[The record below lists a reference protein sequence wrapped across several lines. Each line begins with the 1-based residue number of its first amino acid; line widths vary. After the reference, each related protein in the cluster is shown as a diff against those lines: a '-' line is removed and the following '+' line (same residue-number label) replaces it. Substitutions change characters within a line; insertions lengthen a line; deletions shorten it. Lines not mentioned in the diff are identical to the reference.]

1 MGDPV
6 RFDTS
11 AWPLLVIR
19 MPAQL
24 DADAIDSFLAG
35 IDAVFTRKARFSAI
49 VDTTALAAFPNA
61 VARQRLVDG
70 LNKRSFT
77 EKAYNLGNGV
87 VIVSAAAR
95 AVLTAINWV
104 RPPVTTQYVVGDFAA
119 ALEWCCGRLVA
130 ANVALTPE
138 IEALRTKGPAQAG

>member
-1 MGDPV
+1 MGGVV

-19 MPAQL
+19 MPDRL
-24 DADAIDSFLAG
+24 DLEAIESFFEGL
-35 IDAVFTRKARFSAI
+35 DAVFARKSRFSAI
-49 VDTTALAAFPNA
+49 VDTTALSGFPDA
-61 VARQRLVDG
+61 VGRQRLVEG

-77 EKAYNLGNGV
+77 EKAYTVGNGV

-104 RPPVTTQYVVGDFAA
+104 RPPITTQYLVADFAEA
-119 ALEWCCGRLVA
+119 VEWCCGRLTA
-130 ANVALTPE
+130 AKVLLTPE
-138 IEALRTKGPAQAG
+138 IEALRKKGPGRAG